1 MAFLLIYYS
10 RGAVLA
16 KNSKDSKEMKSTLV
30 VLTLNEIEGMRKI
43 MPRVKKGW
51 VDEMILADGGSTDGT
66 REYAKELGMRVVDQK
81 TKGRGEAFRVGAAAA
96 KNEILVYFSPDGNED
111 PNDIPKLIDKIRE
124 GYDMAI
130 ASRFSSKSISE
141 DATLIRR
148 IGNNIFTFVI
158 NILFGIWITDA
169 VNGYRAVR
177 KTVMKDLKTDA
188 NRFEIEIQM
197 TMRCARKGYKIT
209 EIPTFEGQ
217 RIGGQAKLSTLKD
230 GWAYTKLILREFFRR
245 G

>member
-1 MAFLLIYYS
+1 M
-10 RGAVLA
+10 A

-30 VLTLNEIEGMRKI
+30 VLTLNEIEGMKKV
-43 MPRVKKGW
+43 MPRVKKSW

-81 TKGRGEAFRVGAAAA
+81 TKGRGEAFRVGAEAA

-148 IGNNIFTFVI
+148 IGNNMFTGII

-177 KTVMKDLKTDA
+177 KSVMQDLKTDA

-197 TMRCARKGYKIT
+197 TMRCAKKKYKIT

-217 RIGGQAKLSTLKD
+217 RIGGVAKLNTLKD
-230 GWAYTKLILREFFRR
+230 GWAYTKLILKEFFMKNDAAK
-245 G
+245 